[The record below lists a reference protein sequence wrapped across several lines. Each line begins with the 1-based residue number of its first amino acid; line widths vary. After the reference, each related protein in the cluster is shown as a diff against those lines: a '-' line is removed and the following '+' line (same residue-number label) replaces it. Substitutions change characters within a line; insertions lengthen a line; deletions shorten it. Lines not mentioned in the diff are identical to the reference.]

1 MGRRKLEMRY
11 KENLRERAWRV
22 NRNWEGG
29 GKVGPTA
36 SALIQ
41 KPPAGSRWQRKRAT
55 GKDFTQADEEEQLGR
70 SGVSLGDRSLSALL
84 LTPVL
89 ERSLFY
95 AHNHIL
101 GLDEGSSVSPQKSV

>member
-1 MGRRKLEMRY
+1 MSWNTQGIKRVDFICAQFQLGAPCG
-11 KENLRERAWRV
+11 LPTQFWRV
-22 NRNWEGG
+22 CCLPVSHTDTNESGFSLLQSG
-29 GKVGPTA
+29 A
-36 SALIQ
+36 
-41 KPPAGSRWQRKRAT
+41 AG
-55 GKDFTQADEEEQLGR
+55 EEQLGR